1 MVTAF
6 EAWCPRCQ
14 VSCPPETRSC
24 LHCGGRVVPS
34 RDPVGG
40 AAEAAARAAS
50 AGSPADDAVPL
61 SRGPGL
67 RSLRIGIAALWVILA
82 LAGSVL
88 RHCAQP

>member
-34 RDPVGG
+34 RDPVDGP
-40 AAEAAARAAS
+40 AEAAARVES
-50 AGSPADDAVPL
+50 PGSPADDAAPV
-61 SRGPGL
+61 SRPGL
-67 RSLRIGIAALWVILA
+67 RSLRIGIAALWVIVA
-82 LAGSVL
+82 LAGSLL